1 MMSET
6 MNAQIPRL
14 ILETSKVVS
23 TQMQSENEDNSR
35 SLSAFSQGMRQLQLR
50 TEEVEAKAKAA
61 DLKSEGAYS

>member
-23 TQMQSENEDNSR
+23 TQMQAENEDNSR